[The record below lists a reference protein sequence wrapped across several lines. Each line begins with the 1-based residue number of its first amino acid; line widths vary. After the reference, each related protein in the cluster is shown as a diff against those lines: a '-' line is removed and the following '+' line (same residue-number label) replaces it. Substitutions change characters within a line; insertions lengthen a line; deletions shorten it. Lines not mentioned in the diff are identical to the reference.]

1 MPELKMLENVLKPKE
16 TATAHAR
23 KHFSWGLAQ
32 NWDENGQKG
41 HLLLKSAIN
50 SKLVRCQRVND
61 DIGADVKNSLYA
73 FGESKRDKLGSH
85 WKWFQRDVF
94 VKWKCSFVL

>member
-16 TATAHAR
+16 TATAQAR
-23 KHFSWGLAQ
+23 KHFSRGLAQ

-61 DIGADVKNSLYA
+61 DIGADVKNLLYA

-85 WKWFQRDVF
+85 
-94 VKWKCSFVL
+94 